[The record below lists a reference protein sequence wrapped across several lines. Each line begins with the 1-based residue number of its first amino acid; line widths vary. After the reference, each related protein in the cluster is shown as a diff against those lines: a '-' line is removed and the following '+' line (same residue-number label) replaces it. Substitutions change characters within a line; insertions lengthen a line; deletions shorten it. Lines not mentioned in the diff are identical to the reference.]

1 MAYGFNDD
9 RSLYDLQELLDRVST
24 LEQQLEEMSGN
35 MESVSD
41 IVTNL
46 SEGLE
51 EASGALDLIGTH
63 YQANKSVAITTAD
76 INTYA
81 EGPSLTLPAGTYVIT
96 GVWIFNTATTSDR
109 NMEVR
114 LRVGTINYQEGQ
126 RIRVPNG
133 SYARLN
139 CAWTGTFTSGKT
151 VTLLGSASATSTA
164 QTCYLNA
171 TRIK

>member
-63 YQANKSVAITTAD
+63 YQANKSVAITSTNID
-76 INTYA
+76 TYA

-96 GVWIFNTATTSDR
+96 GVWLFNSASGART
-109 NMEVR
+109 METR
-114 LRVGTINYQEGQ
+114 LRWGTGNHAEGQ
-126 RIRVPNG
+126 RIAAPNG
-133 SYARLN
+133 NYARLN
-139 CAWTGTFTSGKT
+139 CAWTGTFTSGQT
-151 VTLLGSASATSTA
+151 VTLIGSATVTSTA